1 MLYWIKVLD
10 QLPVHKEDGKNKMS
24 SQCKR
29 VIIRSDLPAHCMIS
43 IISSSLFFWLFYQ
56 TYSDCQ
62 QINQR
67 EFGGFK
73 FDLHEDSVRTL
84 TDLGKKLM
92 LDYKR
97 NSKVIERRIT
107 KRDAMVKKEYFQ
119 INKSKL
125 IVDEIDRILAQHYSL
140 SEEELDCV
148 VNYDIKYR
156 MGAENEDE
164 DE

>member
-10 QLPVHKEDGKNKMS
+10 QLPVHKEDGKNRVS

-29 VIIRSDLPAHCMIS
+29 VVIRGDLPAHCIIS
-43 IISSSLFFWLFYQ
+43 ILSSSLFFWFYQ

-67 EFGGFK
+67 EFAGFK
-73 FDLHEDSVRTL
+73 FDLHEDGVRAL
-84 TDLGKKLM
+84 TGLGKKLM

-107 KRDAMVKKEYFQ
+107 RRDAIVKKEYFQ

-125 IVDEIDRILAQHYSL
+125 IVDEIDLVLAQHYSL
-140 SEEELDCV
+140 SEEELDFV

-156 MGAENEDE
+156 MGAENGDE
-164 DE
+164 NE

>member
-1 MLYWIKVLD
+1 
-10 QLPVHKEDGKNKMS
+10 
-24 SQCKR
+24 
-29 VIIRSDLPAHCMIS
+29 
-43 IISSSLFFWLFYQ
+43 
-56 TYSDCQ
+56 
-62 QINQR
+62 
-67 EFGGFK
+67 
-73 FDLHEDSVRTL
+73 
-84 TDLGKKLM
+84 LGEKLM

-107 KRDAMVKKEYFQ
+107 KRKAIVKKEYFQ

-125 IVDEIDRILAQHYSL
+125 IVDEIDHILARHYSL

-156 MGAENEDE
+156 MGAESEDE